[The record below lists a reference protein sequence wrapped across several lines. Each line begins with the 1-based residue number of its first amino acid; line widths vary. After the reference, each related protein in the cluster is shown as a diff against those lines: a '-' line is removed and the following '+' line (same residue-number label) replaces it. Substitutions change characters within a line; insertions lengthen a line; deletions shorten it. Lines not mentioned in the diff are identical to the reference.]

1 MNALL
6 AQTRMEL
13 LLSLRRAEGIL
24 ITMIVP
30 VILLIFFASIGLKP
44 DDYEDPIDFLLPGML
59 ALAVMSTGLVSLSIR
74 TAYERNYGVLKRL
87 GSTPLSRP
95 TLIGAKI
102 LATMAV
108 QVVQIAVLVGIA
120 VAGYGWR
127 PSGAFLW
134 ALLAV
139 LLGTVVF
146 AGLGLLMAGALRAET
161 TLALANAL
169 YIAFLLV
176 GGIVWPVERMP
187 VLLSIPARLLPSNA
201 FADALR
207 ETISPHPTLP
217 WVNFVVLAA
226 WSIFAIVVASRT
238 FRWE

>member
-13 LLSLRRAEGIL
+13 LLSLRRAEGVL

-44 DDYEDPIDFLLPGML
+44 DGYEDPIDFLLPGML
-59 ALAVMSTGLVSLSIR
+59 ALAVMSAGLVSLSIR

-102 LATMAV
+102 LSTVAI
-108 QVVQIAVLVGIA
+108 QVIQIAILVGIA
-120 VAGYGWR
+120 VVGYGWR
-127 PSGAFLW
+127 PSGAFFG
-134 ALLAV
+134 ALLAL

-169 YIAFLLV
+169 YIGFLLL
-176 GGIVWPVERMP
+176 GGIVWPVEEMP
-187 VLLSIPARLLPSNA
+187 GLLSIPARLLPSSA

-207 ETISPHPTLP
+207 ETLSAQPTLP
-217 WVNFVVLAA
+217 WVNFLILVA
-226 WSIFAIVVASRT
+226 WSILAIVVASRT